1 MHRSFRG
8 IKPNASRDVADELRF
23 HLEMRTREFI
33 DQGMSPED
41 ARRAADA
48 AFGDVAAID
57 AQLRAERESR
67 ERGKARTDQ
76 AHELA
81 MDVRFAL
88 RTLRKNIGFTAATLG
103 TLALGIGAATAVFTV
118 VNGVLLRPLPYPDP
132 SRLAM
137 VWMSSTQYGE
147 RLPLSAGFYNDVAV
161 PTSDA
166 QKLATTTAFRAWNY
180 SISSGG
186 EAEQVNGARVTP
198 SFFSVIGVRPRI
210 GRAFTDADG
219 EAGASPVVILS
230 DALWQSRF
238 GSDPNVVGHT
248 IEMSGTR
255 FKVVGVMPPGFAF
268 PRGAELPAGLSFATR
283 TELWTPLGFTARE
296 RAAYGTQNLAVAA
309 RLRPGATLPQLQQ
322 AMSIPL
328 RSWLAANA
336 PKLDLHYQVA
346 DVRQQ
351 AGEHVR
357 RTLYFLLA
365 AVALLLCIACANV
378 TNLLIVRTARRRR
391 EFAVRAALGAGRSR
405 IARQLVTE
413 NVILAAGGAVIALAL
428 SVWATRAM
436 LGLVP
441 GSMPRADDIAIDW
454 RVSLT
459 VTLVALLAGV
469 VFGLAAA
476 TQIAPGKLALTLR
489 EDGARS
495 VGGRRGSVGRR
506 ALVVAEVSLSL
517 MLLIAAAL
525 LTVSFVRLQRVTPG
539 FDPARVLT
547 ANVVLPIPGAF
558 DPARDGQGWA
568 RFFAQLQ
575 DRLSR
580 LPGVEAAGAIS
591 VLPLEEAAETGS
603 SATVGEPP
611 PIPGKAHASEYYVV
625 EGDYFRAMHIPMLQG
640 RAFTSADVATS
651 EPVVI
656 VNREYARMYLGGVA
670 MGRQLNT
677 FFDFS
682 RSRQARTIV
691 GVVDNVQSGTLDSP
705 PQPQAYVPQ
714 SQMTYPGLQIVL
726 RTRGDPMA
734 ALPAVKREVKSID
747 PALAVAHPRSMQD
760 VFDESLAR
768 RRFSM
773 TLIGFFAA
781 SALAL
786 AVAGLYSVIALS
798 VSNRRRELGVRMA
811 LGARPADIL
820 RLILSEGFVIA
831 AAGIVFGLGGAY
843 APSRLVSSLL
853 YGVSATNA
861 PIYGAAAAITVFVTL
876 AATML
881 PAMRATRVDPTEAF
895 RE

>member
-1 MHRSFRG
+1 MPRSFRG
-8 IKPNASRDVADELRF
+8 LKPNATRDVADELRF
-23 HLEMRTREFI
+23 HLEMRTREFME
-33 DQGMSPED
+33 QGMSPEE

-57 AQLRAERESR
+57 AELRAGRESR
-67 ERGKARTDQ
+67 DRDRARTDR

-81 MDVRFAL
+81 MDLRFAL
-88 RTLRKNIGFTAATLG
+88 RTLRKNIGFTVSTVA
-103 TLALGIGAATAVFTV
+103 TLALGLGAATAVFTV

-137 VWMSSTQYGE
+137 VWMSSKQYGE
-147 RLPLSAGFYNDVAV
+147 QMPLSAGFYNDIAT
-161 PTSDA
+161 PTSDV

-180 SISSGG
+180 SLSSGS
-186 EAEQVNGARVTP
+186 EAEQVIGARVTP
-198 SFFSVIGVRPRI
+198 SFFGVIGVRPRI
-210 GRAFTDADG
+210 GRAFTDADA
-219 EAGASPVVILS
+219 EAGAPPVVLLS
-230 DALWQSRF
+230 DGLWQSRF
-238 GSDPNVVGHT
+238 GSDPTIVGRT
-248 IEMSGTR
+248 IEMSGEHFR
-255 FKVVGVMPPGFAF
+255 VVGVMPPGFAF
-268 PRGAELPAGLSFATR
+268 PRGAELPAGMSFGMR
-283 TELWTPLGFTARE
+283 TELWTPMGFTTRE
-296 RAAYGTQNLAVAA
+296 RTNYGTQNIAVAA
-309 RLRPGATLPQLQQ
+309 RLRPSTTLPQLQQ
-322 AMSIPL
+322 AMTVPL
-328 RSWLAANA
+328 QRWLAANA

-346 DVRQQ
+346 DIRQE
-351 AGEHVR
+351 AGQHVR

-391 EFAVRAALGAGRSR
+391 EFAVRAALGAGRGR

-413 NVILAAGGAVIALAL
+413 NVLLAAGGAVIALAL

-459 VTLVALLAGV
+459 VSLLALVAGV

-476 TQIAPGKLALTLR
+476 TQIAPGKLALALR
-489 EDGARS
+489 EDSARS
-495 VGGRRGSVGRR
+495 VGRRGGVGRR

-517 MLLIAAAL
+517 ILLIAAAL
-525 LTVSFVRLQRVTPG
+525 LTVSFVRLQKVTPG
-539 FDPARVLT
+539 FDPTHVFT

-558 DPARDGQGWA
+558 DPARDGPGWA

-575 DRLSR
+575 DRLSQ
-580 LPGVEAAGAIS
+580 LPGIEAAGAIS
-591 VLPLEEAAETGS
+591 VLPLEDAAETGS

-611 PIPGKAHASEYYVV
+611 PQPGKAHASEYYVV
-625 EGDYFRAMHIPMLQG
+625 EGDYFQAMRIPILQG

-651 EPVVI
+651 EPVVV
-656 VNREYARMYLGGVA
+656 VNREYARKYLGGVA
-670 MGRQLNT
+670 MGKQLNT

-682 RSRQARTIV
+682 RSQQARTIV
-691 GVVDNVQSGTLDSP
+691 GVVDNVQSGAVDSP
-705 PQPQAYVPQ
+705 TQPQAYVPE

-734 ALPAVKREVKSID
+734 ALAAVKREVKSID
-747 PALAVAHPRSMQD
+747 PTLAVAHPRSMQD

-781 SALAL
+781 AALAL
-786 AVAGLYSVIALS
+786 AVAGLYGVIALS

-811 LGARPADIL
+811 LGAQPAHIL
-820 RLILSEGFVIA
+820 RLILTEGFGIAVIGVA
-831 AAGIVFGLGGAY
+831 FGLAGAF
-843 APSRLVSSLL
+843 AASRLVSSLL
-853 YGVSATNA
+853 YDVSATSA

-876 AATML
+876 AATTL
-881 PAMRATRVDPTEAF
+881 PAFRATRVDPTEAF

>member
-1 MHRSFRG
+1 
-8 IKPNASRDVADELRF
+8 
-23 HLEMRTREFI
+23 
-33 DQGMSPED
+33 
-41 ARRAADA
+41 
-48 AFGDVAAID
+48 
-57 AQLRAERESR
+57 
-67 ERGKARTDQ
+67 
-76 AHELA
+76 
-81 MDVRFAL
+81 
-88 RTLRKNIGFTAATLG
+88 
-103 TLALGIGAATAVFTV
+103 
-118 VNGVLLRPLPYPDP
+118 
-132 SRLAM
+132 
-137 VWMSSTQYGE
+137 
-147 RLPLSAGFYNDVAV
+147 
-161 PTSDA
+161 
-166 QKLATTTAFRAWNY
+166 
-180 SISSGG
+180 
-186 EAEQVNGARVTP
+186 
-198 SFFSVIGVRPRI
+198 
-210 GRAFTDADG
+210 
-219 EAGASPVVILS
+219 
-230 DALWQSRF
+230 
-238 GSDPNVVGHT
+238 
-248 IEMSGTR
+248 
-255 FKVVGVMPPGFAF
+255 MPPGFAF
-268 PRGAELPAGLSFATR
+268 PRGAELPPGLSFGMR
-283 TELWTPLGFTARE
+283 TELWTPMGFSAAE
-296 RAAYGTQNLAVAA
+296 RANYGTQNLAAAA
-309 RLRPGATLPQLQQ
+309 RVRPGITLPQLQE
-322 AMSIPL
+322 AMSLPL
-328 RSWLAANA
+328 RRWLAANA

-346 DVRQQ
+346 DVRHE

-413 NVILAAGGAVIALAL
+413 NVILAAGGALIALAL

-441 GSMPRADDIAIDW
+441 GSMPRADDIGIDW

-459 VTLVALLAGV
+459 VTLLALGV
-469 VFGLAAA
+469 GVILGLAAA
-476 TQIAPGKLALTLR
+476 TQIAPGKLALALR
-489 EDGARS
+489 EDSARS
-495 VGGRRGSVGRR
+495 IGGRRGSVGRR

-517 MLLIAAAL
+517 MLLIGAGL

-539 FDPARVLT
+539 FDPTHVLT

-558 DPARDGQGWA
+558 NPKHDGPGWS

-575 DRLSR
+575 DRLSQ

-603 SATVGEPP
+603 SATVGDPP
-611 PIPGKAHASEYYVV
+611 PVAGKAHVSEYYVV
-625 EGDYFRAMHIPMLQG
+625 EGDYFRAMHIPLLQG

-651 EPVVI
+651 DPVVI
-656 VNREYARMYLGGVA
+656 VNREYARVYLGGSA
-670 MGRQLNT
+670 MGRKLNT

-705 PQPQAYVPQ
+705 PQPQAYVPE
-714 SQMTYPGLQIVL
+714 SQMTYPGLQLVL
-726 RTRGDPMA
+726 RTRGDPMTALA
-734 ALPAVKREVKSID
+734 AMKREVKSID

-786 AVAGLYSVIALS
+786 AVAGLYGVIALS

-820 RLILSEGFVIA
+820 RLILREGFAIS
-831 AAGIVFGLGGAY
+831 AAGVVFGLGGAY
-843 APSRLVSSLL
+843 TTSRLVSSLL
-853 YGVSATNA
+853 YDVSATSA
-861 PIYGAAAAITVFVTL
+861 SIYAAAAAITVCVTL

-881 PAMRATRVDPTEAF
+881 PALRATRVDQTEAF